1 MRRLRQV
8 SVYPLLNMIL
18 LASFIGYVVENIF
31 KLLMNG
37 YIDNRYMF
45 LPFLLGYGLFIA
57 VIGVLIGTPQNL
69 FPLSRTS
76 LTVSKPLAYF
86 VYFIISGVLV
96 SAGEL
101 ILGFVVERIGGF
113 SYWDYSSLPLNFT
126 KYTSLPTS
134 LGFGLIITLF
144 MGFVYD
150 PAMRFFEKKKEARV
164 WKIISVAAIFLLL
177 LDFIVSFA
185 VMISTGKR
193 MLIWRLRIFAR

>member
-144 MGFVYD
+144 MGFVHD

>member
-1 MRRLRQV
+1 MKRFRQV
-8 SVYPLLNMIL
+8 NVYPLFNMIVF
-18 LASFIGYVVENIF
+18 ASFIGYVVENIF

-69 FPLSRTS
+69 FPLSRKRLTLSKS
-76 LTVSKPLAYF
+76 LAFL
-86 VYFIISGVLV
+86 VYFIVSGALV
-96 SAGEL
+96 SLGEL
-101 ILGFVVERIGGF
+101 VLGFSVEWIGGF
-113 SYWDYSSLPLNFT
+113 SYWDYSRLPLNFT

-150 PAMRFFEKKKEARV
+150 PAMRFFERKKEMKL
-164 WKIISVAAIFLLL
+164 WKIISATAVLLL
-177 LDFIVSFA
+177 VLDFIVSFA